1 MKPYEESGTSHAEV
15 ATATVARAGGR
26 EIAIER
32 VLIGNVVAN
41 TVHAMR
47 IDQIENLESIP
58 RLKLGNVRNQRNARS
73 NRRGNP
79 LHRPAL
85 RVLVPKWPPR
95 LRKPAKPVRVQ
106 SELEEA
112 VADDAVEDEVE
123 TKVLKLTAI
132 THLITPEIM
141 RRKTLTRAQL
151 ARASIVVATPRD
163 HHLKMRHGQSVHLD
177 RSRHS
182 NIVSG
187 QAGQKPNARLRRLLL
202 NRRIGR
208 IRPHRRTPT
217 RLIRSGPRLHQPAA
231 ARGAIQVHVATSEEP
246 GRTDTQ
252 PQSVLPRLDSSAG
265 VKPAEHFLQ

>member
-32 VLIGNVVAN
+32 VLIGNAVAN

-112 VADDAVEDEVE
+112 VADDAVEDEDEVE

-231 ARGAIQVHVATSEEP
+231 ARGAIQVHVATSERTRQDGYAAAIRP
-246 GRTDTQ
+246 AQVRQLSGRQ
-252 PQSVLPRLDSSAG
+252 AG
-265 VKPAEHFLQ
+265 